1 LVLGGRMAATE
12 RAFVHY
18 EIFSGGTG
26 ARSGKDGVS
35 ATAFHLSNC
44 KTAPIEII
52 ESEFPARIERF
63 EMIADSGGAG
73 EWRGG
78 LGFARD
84 YRILADDVRF
94 SMRTDKHAVE
104 PFGSDDGLVG
114 RRGACVINPGS
125 KDETQLPSRFGDY
138 RLGRDEIIRLERPGG
153 GGLGDPRRRPVEKVL
168 EDVRQG
174 YVSVERARNDYGVAL
189 RWTDGEPEV
198 DGAETAFLRGK
209 K

>member
-1 LVLGGRMAATE
+1 M
-12 RAFVHY
+12 HY

-52 ESEFPARIERF
+52 ESEFPARVERF

-94 SMRTDKHAVE
+94 SMRTDKHTIE
-104 PFGSDDGLVG
+104 PFGSDHGLPG
-114 RRGACVINPGS
+114 GKGACIINP
-125 KDETQLPSRFGDY
+125 DQQ
-138 RLGRDEIIRLERPGG
+138 RPNTDAIA
-153 GGLGDPRRRPVEKVL
+153 LRRSPLAHKRHCPRRAPRRR
-168 EDVRQG
+168 
-174 YVSVERARNDYGVAL
+174 RA
-189 RWTDGEPEV
+189 W
-198 DGAETAFLRGK
+198 
-209 K
+209 